1 MRMRRP
7 FADREPKFAG
17 AAHIAQKVLNLLIR
31 HRCARWFSSTA
42 VVQTGF
48 DARKGTQILN
58 ERAFDG
64 TISSFAIYLR
74 EASVVE
80 LVTLIDAQARS
91 VMPAAVRG
99 SKTLSWINKTP
110 KKCKDYT
117 SPLIWQDAGK
127 TCHS

>member
-1 MRMRRP
+1 MRRP

-17 AAHIAQKVLNLLIR
+17 AAHIAQKVLNLLID
-31 HRCARWFSSTA
+31 HRCGQSFSSIE
-42 VVQTGF
+42 VIQTGLE
-48 DARKGTQILN
+48 AQNSTQILN

-80 LVTLIDAQARS
+80 VVTIDARARS

-117 SPLIWQDAGK
+117 SPLIWQDAGI